1 MRFFTALLS
10 LSTLTATTAWTTASS
25 NKDIRSRSVVLGMGS
40 RGAQKAAKRQ
50 AWAEKR
56 GFVDVDDSSSAAA
69 AADPSGLCTII
80 GGGRIGSLLEKGGES
95 LLLKRGDSI
104 SAENEG
110 TPILIA
116 TRNDSLEK
124 IIEECPENRLKDLV
138 FMQNGYLDGFLAE
151 KGLADN
157 TQALLYLSVPAMG
170 VDAVDGITSV
180 NPEGLTAAT
189 GVHAQALADR
199 LAALGLKCNVVTP
212 ADYRPAMFEK
222 LIWIS
227 TYMLV
232 GTAKECKSVGEAGSD
247 HTELVETVVNEL
259 VAAVSAKE
267 GIVFPEGTMPR
278 LAAYTD
284 VVANFPCAVK
294 EFEWRNEYFY
304 KLGDDSCPTH
314 NGLLR
319 ECKEKGFLGFELN

>member
-1 MRFFTALLS
+1 MILLS
-10 LSTLTATTAWTTASS
+10 VLLFLQSFATTTAWTSASA
-25 NKDIRSRSVVLGMGS
+25 NNHIRSNSVSLGMASRSAEKNAS
-40 RGAQKAAKRQ
+40 RGAWAAKRGMTEGTDKSDT
-50 AWAEKR
+50 AVS
-56 GFVDVDDSSSAAA
+56 GF
-69 AADPSGLCTII
+69 CTVI
-80 GGGRIGSLLEKGGES
+80 GGGRIGSLLEQGGES

-104 SAENEG
+104 PADHEG

-124 IIEECPENRLKDLV
+124 IIDECPENRLKDLV
-138 FMQNGYLDGFLAE
+138 FLQNGYLDGYVAE

-157 TQALLYLSVPAMG
+157 TQALLYLSVPALG
-170 VDAVDGITSV
+170 VEAVDGITSV

-199 LAALGLKCNVVTP
+199 LASLGLKCNVVTP
-212 ADYRPAMFEK
+212 EEYKPAMFEK

-232 GTAKECKSVGEAGSD
+232 GTAKECSSVGQAGSE
-247 HTELVETVVNEL
+247 HAELVESVVNEL

-267 GIVFPEGTMPR
+267 GISFQEGSMAR

-284 VVANFPCAVK
+284 VVADFPCAVK
-294 EFEWRNEYFY
+294 EFEWRNEYFF
-304 KLGDDSCPTH
+304 KLGDDVCPTH

-319 ECKEKGFLGFELN
+319 ECADKGFLGFDLP